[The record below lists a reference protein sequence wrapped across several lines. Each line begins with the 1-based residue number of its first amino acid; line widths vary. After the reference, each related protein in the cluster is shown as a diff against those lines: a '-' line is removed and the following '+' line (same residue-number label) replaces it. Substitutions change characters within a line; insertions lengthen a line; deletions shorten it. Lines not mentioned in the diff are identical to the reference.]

1 MHNEIKLFNVIDL
14 MDNLTEYTITV
25 NDSVIP
31 AEKISKINFSDKVL
45 DSQTFKFKKCKY
57 FDQKDLNIFCK
68 DTTLVKSFST
78 IEKTKTGIIERDYEN
93 QNFIKGYGFKITRKE
108 ETFI

>member
-14 MDNLTEYTITV
+14 MNNLTEYTATV

-45 DSQTFKFKKCKY
+45 DSQTFKFK
-57 FDQKDLNIFCK
+57 
-68 DTTLVKSFST
+68 
-78 IEKTKTGIIERDYEN
+78 
-93 QNFIKGYGFKITRKE
+93 
-108 ETFI
+108 